1 MCIKMVKIDNIIKIN
16 RKHGGSLINKSNLDF
31 AVDRSNR
38 EKNIYKSN
46 AHLLKGI
53 IQGHP
58 FLDGNKST
66 ASEIVLRRFA
76 KQKIKCQKN
85 LFERG
90 IINLA
95 NESNTSLIKIERR
108 LRKWCK

>member
-1 MCIKMVKIDNIIKIN
+1 MCMKKEIIKIN
-16 RKHGGSLINKSNLDF
+16 KKHGGIIINKSNLEF
-31 AVDRSNR
+31 AVDRAKE

-66 ASEIVLRRFA
+66 ASEVVL
-76 KQKIKCQKN
+76 KIFSKEKIGCNKKS
-85 LFERG
+85 FEKG

-95 NESNTSLIKIERR
+95 KEKNTPIIKIERN
-108 LRKWCK
+108 LRKWCKKK

>member
-1 MCIKMVKIDNIIKIN
+1 MCIKMIKIDNIIRIN
-16 RKHGGSLINKSNLDF
+16 KKYDGSLINRSNLDF
-31 AVDRSNR
+31 TIERANS

-53 IQGHP
+53 VQGRP

-76 KQKIKCQKN
+76 KQKIGCNKN
-85 LFERG
+85 SFEKG

-95 NESNTSLIKIERR
+95 KEKNTPLIKIERR

>member
-1 MCIKMVKIDNIIKIN
+1 MVKISTIIKIN
-16 RKHGGSLINKSNLDF
+16 KKYEGSLINRSNLDF
-31 AVDRSNR
+31 AIDRANA

-46 AHLLKGI
+46 AYLLKGI

-76 KQKIKCQKN
+76 KQKIECNKD
-85 LFERG
+85 FFTRG
-90 IINLA
+90 IIRLA
-95 NESNTSLIKIERR
+95 KESNTPLIKIEGR
-108 LRKWCK
+108 LRKWCRK